1 MKKDDYEYKMKTILG
16 DMCTYR
22 RLKRD
27 PTSGLQ
33 TKNNKLVEKLFK
45 MNILNA
51 NEKYKLTSRTATAP
65 RIYGLPK
72 IHKEGTPLRPICSS
86 INSPTYNVSKY
97 ITDILKNLTKDSKYN
112 IKDGIEFKKRINQQT
127 IHDNEL
133 LISFDVVSLFPSVP
147 INLAIRTIKEKWTII
162 QEFTKIP
169 MDLFLG
175 IVTLC
180 IKDFRYFTYDDKIF
194 EQTKGMPMGSP
205 ISPIVADI
213 IMEELLDDAMNKLS
227 KKPKFLTKYVD
238 DIFCIID
245 KDEIDNTLTTL
256 NAFNRQLQFTMEC
269 ENEGKLPYLDT
280 VVQRHNNQL
289 RLNWYQKNTAS
300 GRLINFHSNHPRRIK
315 INTATNFINRVL
327 NISDVKFHKANEK
340 KIRQILQQ
348 NVFPNKTI
356 SDLLKYVKNKKRY
369 K

>member
-1 MKKDDYEYKMKTILG
+1 
-16 DMCTYR
+16 
-22 RLKRD
+22 
-27 PTSGLQ
+27 
-33 TKNNKLVEKLFK
+33 

-65 RIYGLPK
+65 RIYGLTK

-147 INLAIRTIKEKWTII
+147 INLAIRTIKEKWAIM

-169 MDLFLG
+169 MDLFLE

-180 IKDFRYFTYDDKIF
+180 IKDSRYFTYDDKIF
-194 EQTKGMPMGSP
+194 EQTKGMSMGSP

-213 IMEELLDDAMNKLS
+213 IMEELLDDAR
-227 KKPKFLTKYVD
+227 D
-238 DIFCIID
+238 D
-245 KDEIDNTLTTL
+245 KDEISNTLTTL
-256 NAFNRQLQFTMEC
+256 NAFNRQLQFTMEY

-280 VVQRHNNQL
+280 VVQRHKQQSTKIKLVPKEHSIGKTNQL
-289 RLNWYQKNTAS
+289 SL
-300 GRLINFHSNHPRRIK
+300 
-315 INTATNFINRVL
+315 
-327 NISDVKFHKANEK
+327 
-340 KIRQILQQ
+340 
-348 NVFPNKTI
+348 
-356 SDLLKYVKNKKRY
+356 
-369 K
+369 